1 MSFARP
7 LLLLLL
13 ILPVLLVWWEWRRR
27 GRPLVLPFDHSQA
40 RPRRW
45 LERIVKCHNLVAPL
59 LLAVVIGM
67 LAGPQRTTTPKD
79 ERVLTNI
86 EFVLDVSGSMMAPF
100 GDGTRA
106 DKAFEAIVD
115 FTSFRKG
122 DAFGLTI
129 FGTEYVHWV
138 PLTKDLTA
146 VRLAAPFL
154 RPEKMPPH
162 MGGTRI
168 GHALQGVQKKM
179 RDLAEGDR
187 MVVLISDGQS
197 FDLGGGAAQKIGE
210 ELRENG
216 ITVFYIHAAE
226 GQPQEETFTLSSLT
240 GGEAFA
246 AGDPSAL
253 REVFRRID
261 EMKPTKLKP
270 AAPDLA
276 DWFWPFAVTGLGLV
290 SLQVVGAFRFRFTP
304 W

>member
-27 GRPLVLPFDHSQA
+27 GHPLVLPLDHSQS
-40 RPRRW
+40 RSRRW
-45 LERIVKCHNLVAPL
+45 LERMTKCMNVLAPL
-59 LLAVVIGM
+59 LLALVICI

-86 EFVLDVSGSMMAPF
+86 EFVLDVSGSMMARF

-138 PLTKDLTA
+138 PLTKDLSA
-146 VRLAAPFL
+146 LRLAAPFL

-168 GHALQGVQKKM
+168 GHALRGVQRKL
-179 RDLAEGDR
+179 RELEEGDR

-197 FDLGGGAAQKIGE
+197 ADLGGGAAQKIGE
-210 ELRENG
+210 ELRTDN
-216 ITVFYIHAAE
+216 ISVFYIHTAE
-226 GQPQEETFTLSSLT
+226 GEPQQETFTLSGLT

-246 AGDPSAL
+246 AGDPAAL
-253 REVFRRID
+253 REVFQRID
-261 EMKPTKLKP
+261 AMKPTKLKP
-270 AAPDLA
+270 AAPDVA
-276 DWFWPFAVTGLGLV
+276 DWFWPFSVTGLGFLA
-290 SLQVVGAFRFRFTP
+290 LQTVGVFRFRFTP